1 MRFFIFILF
10 LGAFSHPSFA
20 QDSGS
25 RSAAFGWASKRADV
39 RAQTRWSLDE
49 WLKQRERMKWSDLWL
64 QMNSPSPYEFFVNG
78 SYNLV
83 PDSVGSSR
91 NLRYGAGAYVTAFGL
106 EFEHAS
112 ALSIEDHLRFH
123 FRFFGNSIQN
133 TNLTAHFG
141 VRRRNDLEVFYQ
153 WYLGLDN
160 QVYLTRYFGFTQGY
174 RYHLKS
180 ISTHRFG
187 PLSGQRFEL
196 GPFLD
201 YGPIRIFAK
210 FMIELENRIT
220 GATGASGWSGGLQVF
235 W

>member
-1 MRFFIFILF
+1 MRLLILV
-10 LGAFSHPSFA
+10 FSFGVFSQIAFA

-49 WLKQRERMKWSDLWL
+49 WLKQRERMRWSDLWL
-64 QMNSPSPYEFFVNG
+64 QMNAPSPYEFFVTG

-83 PDSVGSSR
+83 PDSMDSSR

-112 ALSIEDHLRFH
+112 ALSMEDHVRFH

-141 VRRRNDLEVFYQ
+141 VRRRTDAEVFLQ
-153 WYLGLDN
+153 WYLGIDG
-160 QVYLTRYFGFTQGY
+160 QIYLTKYLGFTQGY

-180 ISTHRFG
+180 IPTRYGSLFG
-187 PLSGQRFEL
+187 HRFEL

-201 YGPIRIFAK
+201 YGPLRVFVK
-210 FMIELENRIT
+210 FMTELESRTT
-220 GATGASGWSGGLQVF
+220 GATGASGWSSGIQLF